1 MRKQLDVIDES
12 LIFVTSIAHLDR
24 VEGLQEE
31 HQLVPQRAPG
41 DYCLCGG
48 LAVDGRGDAV
58 AESKGVGYRVG
69 CGVNYLAAVSL
80 SETHEARRCS
90 VRTSSTSCGL
100 NSSTNASNLSG
111 TSQALTLYKRQILLV
126 CGHRLA
132 RSREKVL

>member
-1 MRKQLDVIDES
+1 MQTTYRAGIARKQLDVIDES
-12 LIFVTSIAHLDR
+12 LIFVPSIAHLDR

-41 DYCLCGG
+41 GYCLCGG

-69 CGVNYLAAVSL
+69 CGVDYLAVVSL

-90 VRTSSTSCGL
+90 VRTSSTSCGVSAPFNQCGVETL
-100 NSSTNASNLSG
+100 SSCLTNPRA
-111 TSQALTLYKRQILLV
+111 A
-126 CGHRLA
+126 
-132 RSREKVL
+132 